1 MHVRWRFTL
10 VMELVA
16 KRSAQ
21 AACSA
26 SGERLRAL
34 PPDRPGPNASADLA
48 ECSMHSNDDQIIL
61 PGSPVTHAS
70 HEAEHAHLRE
80 EWEATLGPK
89 AEAFVARAMARA
101 AVIVT
106 ARKTPES

>member
-1 MHVRWRFTL
+1 
-10 VMELVA
+10 
-16 KRSAQ
+16 
-21 AACSA
+21 
-26 SGERLRAL
+26 
-34 PPDRPGPNASADLA
+34 
-48 ECSMHSNDDQIIL
+48 
-61 PGSPVTHAS
+61 VTHAS
-70 HEAEHAHLRE
+70 DEAEHAHLRE